1 MSGIKPEAAA
11 TLLLVRDSD
20 LGLEV
25 FMVQR
30 PSRGAFPGLHVF
42 TGGKVD
48 LQDAELVRRIPFNGV
63 TERQA
68 QQGLASP
75 LALHYY
81 LAAIRECFE
90 EAGVLLASTD
100 QGLVGADLAQQL
112 QLLRD
117 GEFSGVCAELGVSL
131 EFGELHYFSH
141 WITPDIAPRRFD
153 TRFFVA
159 RMPAGQFAVH
169 AEGETVG
176 GEWVEPKRAL
186 ARGESGEWA
195 LIMPTI
201 VSLQSVANYSSTQEL
216 FKAVRGGK
224 HLPPYSEALRVEG
237 MQPFARAV
245 QQ

>member
-1 MSGIKPEAAA
+1 MSGTKPEAAA

-20 LGLEV
+20 FGLEV

-48 LQDAELVRRIPFNGV
+48 VQDAELVRLIPYIGV
-63 TERQA
+63 TEAQA
-68 QQGLASP
+68 QRDLASP

-90 EAGVLLASTD
+90 EAGVLLGSIE
-100 QGLVGADLAQQL
+100 QGLIGAALTREL
-112 QLLRD
+112 HLMRGRD
-117 GEFSGVCAELGVSL
+117 FGSLCTEMGVSL

-141 WITPDIAPRRFD
+141 WITPDVAPRRFD

-159 RMPAGQFAVH
+159 RMPAGQSAIH

-176 GEWVEPKRAL
+176 GEWVQPRRAL
-186 ARGESGEWA
+186 ERGETGEWA

-201 VSLQSVANYSSTQEL
+201 VSLQSLANYRSTGEL
-216 FKAVRGGK
+216 FDAVSGGE
-224 HLPPYSEALRVEG
+224 HLPNYSCLLYTSPSPRDS
-237 MQPFARAV
+237 
-245 QQ
+245 